1 MSRPITQSDLW
12 KKLQDDLGETSFE
25 ESGAGYYYLAI
36 LKKTPVGNYL
46 YCPYGPVA
54 ENQKAFDESIKSLKE
69 LARKHHAIFIRIEP
83 QNRELQLPKNA
94 KKSKDLNPKDT
105 WILDL
110 TKDKSEIIS
119 NFAQGTRTRYN
130 TYAKKGLKVEKTK
143 EKDEIKYLVRLQNKL
158 YKEKHLNTFSKEYLE
173 AELNQPFA
181 TLYKVI
187 YDGEESEDTPKKGQV
202 LAASLFFDYDGTRY
216 YMQSAADLDYRKL
229 PATVALLTEAI
240 FDAKEQ
246 GISKFDFWGIAP
258 DGADKSHPW
267 YGFTDFKK
275 SFGGYAV
282 HYQGTYD
289 IIENPLKYKLYQE
302 SRKINRLLRRA

>member
-46 YCPYGPVA
+46 YCPYGPVV
-54 ENQKAFDESIKSLKE
+54 EDQKAFDESIKSLKE
-69 LARKHHAIFIRIEP
+69 QARKHHAIFIRIEP

-143 EKDEIKYLVRLQNKL
+143 EKDEIKHLVRLQNKL
-158 YKEKHLNTFSKEYLE
+158 YKEKHLNAFSKEYLE
-173 AELNQPFA
+173 AELSQPFA

-187 YDGEESEDTPKKGQV
+187 YDGEESEDSPKKGQV
-202 LAASLFFDYDGTRY
+202 LATSLFFDYDDTRY

-229 PATVALLTEAI
+229 PATVALLTESI

-246 GISKFDFWGIAP
+246 EISKFDFWGIAP

-289 IIENPLKYKLYQE
+289 IIENPLKYKLYQK
-302 SRKINRLLRRA
+302 SRKINRLLRRT